1 MKRELFHE
9 MTDALLQELLAARER
24 RASCA
29 LATVA
34 ATTGSV
40 PREAGAKMIVYA
52 DGKTSGTI
60 GGGKF
65 EALVIDDTLGA
76 MRGRRPL
83 LKTYPLHEG
92 DACSF
97 GAICGGEVTVFI
109 EPQTSREAIVLVG
122 AGHCAQAIAK
132 LARECGWHVTV
143 LDDRAE
149 KLAEC
154 SAATVKIGDQP
165 PAEFIA
171 THAWQRDEALI
182 IVSRNYEIDRE
193 ALQAALQRT
202 GIAYLGMIGSTRK
215 VRRVFDELRAR
226 GVDEG
231 SLANVHAPIGL
242 DIGADSPVEIAVSVL
257 AEAMQVLR
265 TRPGGHMGA
274 GNPIRI

>member
-9 MTDALLQELLAARER
+9 MTDALFQELLAARER
-24 RASCA
+24 RAACA

-65 EALVIDDTLGA
+65 EALVIADAVAAL
-76 MRGRRPL
+76 RGRRPL

-92 DACSF
+92 DSCSF
-97 GAICGGEVTVFI
+97 GAICGGEVTMLM
-109 EPQTSREAIVLVG
+109 EPQTTGEALVLVG

-143 LDDRAE
+143 LDDRADR
-149 KLAEC
+149 LAEC
-154 SAATVKIGDQP
+154 AAAALKIGDCP
-165 PAEFIA
+165 PADFIA
-171 THAWQRDEALI
+171 AHNWQPDEALVL
-182 IVSRNYEIDRE
+182 VSRNYPIDSE
-193 ALQAALQRT
+193 ALHAALQQT
-202 GIAYLGMIGSTRK
+202 GIAYLGMIGSARK
-215 VRRVFDELRAR
+215 VRRVFDELRKR
-226 GVDEG
+226 GVSE
-231 SLANVHAPIGL
+231 SALEKVHAPIGL
-242 DIGADSPVEIAVSVL
+242 DIGADSPPEIAVSVL

-265 TRPGGHMGA
+265 ARPGGHLRGGA
-274 GNPIRI
+274 AH